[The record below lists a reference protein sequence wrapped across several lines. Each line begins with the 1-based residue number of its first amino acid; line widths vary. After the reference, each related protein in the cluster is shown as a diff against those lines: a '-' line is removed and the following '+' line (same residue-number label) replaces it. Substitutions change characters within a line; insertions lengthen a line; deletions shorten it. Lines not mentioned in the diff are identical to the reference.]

1 MGDSAPDAVLIDG
14 YNVLHAIPQFAPRGA
29 DLASARERFESW
41 LSQAAGRAGVERCVL
56 VWDGRGGRREHRVG
70 RLTILY
76 TAAGV
81 SADDRL
87 LDLCR
92 GEFASRS
99 ASTWVVSSDRDVQ
112 DPARQLGF
120 TVLGALAFY
129 RRWSF
134 DRVERESTSAK
145 GDRTGDAENDPGGA
159 ARLRSSRAEVD
170 ELLDAFLNAD
180 RERG

>member
-1 MGDSAPDAVLIDG
+1 MAGPDAVLVDG
-14 YNVLHAIPQFAPRGA
+14 YNVLHAIPRFAPRGA

-41 LSQAAGRAGVERCVL
+41 LSVAAGRAGVERSVL
-56 VWDGRGGRREHRVG
+56 VWDGRGGRRERRAG

-120 TVLGALAFY
+120 TVIGAMAFY

-134 DRVERESTSAK
+134 ARVS
-145 GDRTGDAENDPGGA
+145 DAENDPGGA
-159 ARLRSSRAEVD
+159 ARLRSSPAEVD

>member
-1 MGDSAPDAVLIDG
+1 MPGAVLVDG
-14 YNVLHAIPQFAPRGA
+14 YNVLHAIPRFAPRGA
-29 DLASARERFESW
+29 DLTAARERFESW
-41 LSQAAGRAGVERCVL
+41 LSEAAARAGVGSCVL
-56 VWDGRGGRREHRVG
+56 VWDGRGGSRDRKAG

-92 GEFASRS
+92 GAYASRS
-99 ASTWVVSSDRDVQ
+99 ASTWVVSSDSDVR

-120 TVLGALAFY
+120 TVLGAMAFY
-129 RRWSF
+129 RRW
-134 DRVERESTSAK
+134 TSA
-145 GDRTGDAENDPGGA
+145 GRIDSGVEHQRG
-159 ARLRSSRAEVD
+159 SSPAEVD
-170 ELLDAFLNAD
+170 ELLEAFLNAE

>member
-1 MGDSAPDAVLIDG
+1 MAGPDAVLVDG
-14 YNVLHAIPQFAPRGA
+14 YNVLHAIPRFAPRGA

-41 LSQAAGRAGVERCVL
+41 LSQAAGLAGVERCVL
-56 VWDGRGGRREHRVG
+56 VWDGRGGRREHRAG

-120 TVLGALAFY
+120 RVLGAMTFY
-129 RRWSF
+129 RRWS
-134 DRVERESTSAK
+134 TPK
-145 GDRTGDAENDPGGA
+145 GDRTGDAENDPGA
-159 ARLRSSRAEVD
+159 APRLRSSPAEVD